1 MAAFDSTPVYVGD
14 DNNGEELTANHMR
27 SFRVQS
33 AAFASRPAAGN
44 QNVHFISTNGKA
56 ADGLGPFLYRDDGT
70 AWQDVGRI
78 GFTVRTAIKTADETV
93 NNSTTLQNDDHLV
106 LAVNASTK
114 YTLVAFLIGFAD
126 NDTPDIKIK
135 WILPT
140 GGTMRW
146 AELRELGA
154 GTQAL
159 TELTE
164 VSEAA
169 LPTTNANKIFL
180 FTGAVTIAGTAGNVQ
195 LQWAQNILT
204 AVNVKLLTSSFFT
217 LTEI

>member
-1 MAAFDSTPVYVGD
+1 MGWTTPKTWSVGEVVTAANMNLHLR
-14 DNNGEELTANHMR
+14 DNLNALYQVAKMK
-27 SFRVQS
+27 
-33 AAFASRPAAGN
+33 ASN
-44 QNVHFISTNGKA
+44 
-56 ADGLGPFLYRDDGT
+56 
-70 AWQDVGRI
+70 
-78 GFTVRTAIKTADETV
+78 ETV